1 MYVTWSEPSS
11 DRVIVPILPPA
22 PLPAE
27 AVEPAGTVSA
37 GHVAR
42 HDPVHAL
49 LPLLAVSFAK
59 V

>member
-1 MYVTWSEPSS
+1 
-11 DRVIVPILPPA
+11 
-22 PLPAE
+22 LPAE

-42 HDPVHAL
+42 HDPVQAL
-49 LPLLAVSFAK
+49 LPLLAVSFEN